1 MQGEKFPTYPLS
13 ISAILGLIKANDIAI
28 PEIQRPFVWKSKQVR
43 DLMDSL
49 YKGYPVG
56 YIILWKNPNVKLKDG
71 TISAG
76 KKVLI
81 DGQQRVTALMTALAG
96 QNIINEDY
104 KTTRIKIAFDPFA
117 ALTGDD
123 EAEIFAVQTPAHIK
137 SSRWIPDIAEIF
149 SDNFSCFKFINDYC
163 AINPDMKDESLD
175 SIISKLKGLVNQSIG
190 IIELSDSL
198 QIDIVTDIFVRINS
212 KGTTLNQGDFV
223 MSKIAADEEHGG
235 NTLRKIIDYF
245 SHLSVEPTYYDYM
258 VTHDLDFCRKE
269 NGLYK
274 EKLKWLRNDTESI
287 YDPTCDDVI
296 RVAFMHKFQR
306 SKLADLVSL
315 LSGRNFETRD
325 YNVEIIDNT
334 YEEMYKGVLNVISE
348 HNFKQFMIAMRSAG
362 FISRKLINSIMAVDF
377 AYTLYLILRESKEV
391 SVSEIKHYI
400 QKWYV
405 LSVLTG
411 RYTSSPESS
420 FYKDL
425 KSIKEKGVVATLQAI
440 EDATL
445 SEAFWNVQLVQ
456 NLEST
461 STINPTYQV
470 YLAAQVYFNE
480 TSLLSNNIGIKE
492 LIDLGGD
499 VHHIFP
505 KQYLK
510 EQGLEKNQYNQN
522 ANYVYLDRPVN
533 ESIGKLPPY
542 EYFSI
547 AKRQCSEDVT
557 KPIGSINNIDLLER
571 NLAMNCIP
579 NDIFKMDFESYSRFL
594 QERRT
599 LMAQKIIIIVCKSQS
614 QHEQLHRIRTLYTRN
629 LSATCR
635 CRYY

>member
-1 MQGEKFPTYPLS
+1 MQGEKFTTYPLS

-28 PEIQRPFVWKSKQVR
+28 PEIQRPFVWKNKQVR

-149 SDNFSCFKFINDYC
+149 SDDFSRFKFINNYC
-163 AINPDMKDESLD
+163 AANPDMKDESLD
-175 SIISKLKGLVNQSIG
+175 FIISKLKGLVNQSIG

-223 MSKIAADEEHGG
+223 MSKIAADEDHGG

-245 SHLSVEPTYYDYM
+245 SHLTVEPAYYEYM
-258 VTHDLDFCRKE
+258 VTHDLDFCSKE

-348 HNFKQFMIAMRSAG
+348 HNFKQFMIAMKSAG

-377 AYTLYLILRESKEV
+377 AYTLYLILKESKEV
-391 SVSEIKHYI
+391 SVSEIKHYV

-411 RYTSSPESS
+411 RYTTSPESS

-445 SEAFWNVQLVQ
+445 SETFWNVQLVQ

-461 STINPTYQV
+461 STINPTYQI
-470 YLAAQVYFNE
+470 YLAAQVYFND
-480 TSLLSNNIGIKE
+480 TSLLSNNIGVKE

-510 EQGLEKNQYNQN
+510 EQGFEKNQYNQN

-542 EYFSI
+542 EYFSA

-557 KPIGSINNIDLLER
+557 KPIGSINDIDLLES
-571 NLAMNCIP
+571 NMTMNCIP
-579 NDIFKMDFESYSRFL
+579 KDIFNMDSESYYRFL
-594 QERRT
+594 QERRM
-599 LMAQKIIIIVCKSQS
+599 LMAHKIK
-614 QHEQLHRIRTLYTRN
+614 EYYYN
-629 LSATCR
+629 L
-635 CRYY
+635 

>member
-1 MQGEKFPTYPLS
+1 MQGEKFTTYPLS

-594 QERRT
+594 QERRI
-599 LMAQKIIIIVCKSQS
+599 LMAQKIKD
-614 QHEQLHRIRTLYTRN
+614 
-629 LSATCR
+629 
-635 CRYY
+635 YYYSL

>member
-1 MQGEKFPTYPLS
+1 MQGEKFTTYSLS

-137 SSRWIPDIAEIF
+137 SSRWIPDIAEMF
-149 SDNFSCFKFINDYC
+149 SDNFSRFKFINNYC
-163 AINPDMKDESLD
+163 AANPGMKDESLD

-245 SHLSVEPTYYDYM
+245 SHLTVEPAYYDYM
-258 VTHDLDFCRKE
+258 VTHDLDFCSKE

-274 EKLKWLRNDTESI
+274 EKLKWLRNDTESV

-325 YNVEIIDNT
+325 YNVEIIDDT

-348 HNFKQFMIAMRSAG
+348 HNFKQFMIAMKSAG

-377 AYTLYLILRESKEV
+377 AYTLYLILKESKEV
-391 SVSEIKHYI
+391 SVSEVKHYV

-411 RYTSSPESS
+411 RYTTSPESS

-425 KSIKEKGVVATLQAI
+425 KSIKEKGVVATLRAI
-440 EDATL
+440 ENATL

-470 YLAAQVYFNE
+470 YLAAQVYFND
-480 TSLLSNNIGIKE
+480 TSLLSNNIGVKE

-510 EQGLEKNQYNQN
+510 EQGFEKNQYNQN

-533 ESIGKLPPY
+533 ESIGKQPPY
-542 EYFSI
+542 EYFSA

-557 KPIGSINNIDLLER
+557 KPIGSINNIDLLES
-571 NLAMNCIP
+571 NMTMNCIP
-579 NDIFKMDFESYSRFL
+579 KDIFNMDSESYSRFL

-599 LMAQKIIIIVCKSQS
+599 LMAQKIKK
-614 QHEQLHRIRTLYTRN
+614 
-629 LSATCR
+629 
-635 CRYY
+635 YYYSL

>member
-1 MQGEKFPTYPLS
+1 MQGEKFTTYPLS

-149 SDNFSCFKFINDYC
+149 SDNFSRFKFINDYC

-258 VTHDLDFCRKE
+258 VTHDLDFCNKG
-269 NGLYK
+269 NGLYR

-348 HNFKQFMIAMRSAG
+348 HNFKQFMIAMKSAG

-599 LMAQKIIIIVCKSQS
+599 LMVQKIKD
-614 QHEQLHRIRTLYTRN
+614 
-629 LSATCR
+629 
-635 CRYY
+635 YYYSL

>member
-1 MQGEKFPTYPLS
+1 MQGEKFTTYPLS

-56 YIILWKNPNVKLKDG
+56 YIILSKNPNVKLKDG

-599 LMAQKIIIIVCKSQS
+599 LMAQKIKD
-614 QHEQLHRIRTLYTRN
+614 
-629 LSATCR
+629 
-635 CRYY
+635 YYYSL

>member
-1 MQGEKFPTYPLS
+1 MQGEKFTTYPLS

-81 DGQQRVTALMTALAG
+81 DGQQRVTALMTALAS

-117 ALTGDD
+117 ALTEDD

-149 SDNFSCFKFINDYC
+149 SDNFSRFKFINNYC
-163 AINPDMKDESLD
+163 AANPGMKDESLD

-223 MSKIAADEEHGG
+223 MSKIAADEDHGG

-245 SHLSVEPTYYDYM
+245 SHLTVEPAYYDYM
-258 VTHDLDFCRKE
+258 VTHDLDFCSKE

-274 EKLKWLRNDTESI
+274 EKLKWLRNDTESV

-325 YNVEIIDNT
+325 YNVEIIDDT
-334 YEEMYKGVLNVISE
+334 YEAMYKGVLNVISE
-348 HNFKQFMIAMRSAG
+348 HNFKQFMIAMKSAG

-377 AYTLYLILRESKEV
+377 AYTLYLILKENKEV
-391 SVSEIKHYI
+391 SVSEVKHYV

-411 RYTSSPESS
+411 RYTASPESS

-440 EDATL
+440 ENATL

-470 YLAAQVYFNE
+470 YLAAQVYFND
-480 TSLLSNNIGIKE
+480 TSLLSNNIGVKE

-510 EQGLEKNQYNQN
+510 EQGFEKNQYNQN

-533 ESIGKLPPY
+533 ESIGKLLPY
-542 EYFSI
+542 EYFSA
-547 AKRQCSEDVT
+547 AKRQCSEDIT
-557 KPIGSINNIDLLER
+557 KPIGSINDINLLES
-571 NLAMNCIP
+571 NMTMNCIP
-579 NDIFKMDFESYSRFL
+579 KDIFNMDSESYSRFL

-599 LMAQKIIIIVCKSQS
+599 LMAQKIK
-614 QHEQLHRIRTLYTRN
+614 E
-629 LSATCR
+629 
-635 CRYY
+635 YYYSL

>member
-1 MQGEKFPTYPLS
+1 MQGEKFTTYPLS

-137 SSRWIPDIAEIF
+137 SPRWIPDIAEIF
-149 SDNFSCFKFINDYC
+149 SDDFSRFKFINNYC
-163 AINPDMKDESLD
+163 AANPGMKDESLD

-245 SHLSVEPTYYDYM
+245 SHLTVEPAYYDYM
-258 VTHDLDFCRKE
+258 VTHDLDFCSKE

-274 EKLKWLRNDTESI
+274 EKLKWLRNDTESV

-325 YNVEIIDNT
+325 YNVEIIDDT

-348 HNFKQFMIAMRSAG
+348 HNFKQFMIAMKSAG

-377 AYTLYLILRESKEV
+377 AYTLYLILKESKEV
-391 SVSEIKHYI
+391 SVSEVKHYV

-411 RYTSSPESS
+411 RYTTSPESL

-425 KSIKEKGVVATLQAI
+425 KSIKEKGVVATLQSI

-470 YLAAQVYFNE
+470 YLAAQVYFKD
-480 TSLLSNNIGIKE
+480 TSLLSNNIGVKE

-510 EQGLEKNQYNQN
+510 EQGFEKNQYNQN

-533 ESIGKLPPY
+533 ESIGKQPPY
-542 EYFSI
+542 EYFSA
-547 AKRQCSEDVT
+547 AKRQCSEDVS
-557 KPIGSINNIDLLER
+557 KPIGSINDIDLLES
-571 NLAMNCIP
+571 NMAMNCIP
-579 NDIFKMDFESYSRFL
+579 KDIFNMDSKSYSRFL

-599 LMAQKIIIIVCKSQS
+599 LMAQKIK
-614 QHEQLHRIRTLYTRN
+614 E
-629 LSATCR
+629 
-635 CRYY
+635 YYNSL

>member
-1 MQGEKFPTYPLS
+1 MQGEKFTTYPLS

-505 KQYLK
+505 KQYWK

-522 ANYVYLDRPVN
+522 ANYVYLDRQVN

-542 EYFSI
+542 QYFSI

-599 LMAQKIIIIVCKSQS
+599 LMAQKIKD
-614 QHEQLHRIRTLYTRN
+614 
-629 LSATCR
+629 
-635 CRYY
+635 YYYSL

>member
-1 MQGEKFPTYPLS
+1 
-13 ISAILGLIKANDIAI
+13 
-28 PEIQRPFVWKSKQVR
+28 
-43 DLMDSL
+43 MDSL

-149 SDNFSCFKFINDYC
+149 SDDFSRFKFINNYC
-163 AINPDMKDESLD
+163 AANPDMKDESLD

-223 MSKIAADEEHGG
+223 MSKIAADEDHGG
-235 NTLRKIIDYF
+235 NTLKKIIDYF
-245 SHLSVEPTYYDYM
+245 SHLTVEPAYYDYM
-258 VTHDLDFCRKE
+258 VTHDLDFCNKE
-269 NGLYK
+269 NGLYR

-348 HNFKQFMIAMRSAG
+348 HNFKQFMIAMKSAG

-411 RYTSSPESS
+411 RYTTSPESS

-425 KSIKEKGVVATLQAI
+425 KSIKENGVVVTLQAI

-445 SEAFWNVQLVQ
+445 SETFWNVQLVQ

-461 STINPTYQV
+461 STINPTYQI
-470 YLAAQVYFNE
+470 YLAAQVYFND
-480 TSLLSNNIGIKE
+480 TSLLSNNIGVKE

-510 EQGLEKNQYNQN
+510 EQGFEKNQYNQN

-542 EYFSI
+542 EYFSA

-557 KPIGSINNIDLLER
+557 KPIGSINDIDLLES
-571 NLAMNCIP
+571 NMTMNCIP
-579 NDIFKMDFESYSRFL
+579 KDIFNMDSESYYRFL
-594 QERRT
+594 QERRM
-599 LMAQKIIIIVCKSQS
+599 LMAHKIK
-614 QHEQLHRIRTLYTRN
+614 EYYYN
-629 LSATCR
+629 L
-635 CRYY
+635 

>member
-1 MQGEKFPTYPLS
+1 MQGEKFTTYPLS

-163 AINPDMKDESLD
+163 AINPDMKDKSLD

-599 LMAQKIIIIVCKSQS
+599 LMAQKIKD
-614 QHEQLHRIRTLYTRN
+614 
-629 LSATCR
+629 
-635 CRYY
+635 YYYSL

>member
-1 MQGEKFPTYPLS
+1 MQGEKFTTYPLS

-198 QIDIVTDIFVRINS
+198 EIDIVTDIFVRINS

-599 LMAQKIIIIVCKSQS
+599 LMAQKIKD
-614 QHEQLHRIRTLYTRN
+614 
-629 LSATCR
+629 
-635 CRYY
+635 YYYSL

>member
-1 MQGEKFPTYPLS
+1 MQGEKFTTYPLS

-571 NLAMNCIP
+571 YLAMNCIP

-599 LMAQKIIIIVCKSQS
+599 LMAQKIKD
-614 QHEQLHRIRTLYTRN
+614 
-629 LSATCR
+629 
-635 CRYY
+635 YYYSL

>member
-1 MQGEKFPTYPLS
+1 
-13 ISAILGLIKANDIAI
+13 
-28 PEIQRPFVWKSKQVR
+28 
-43 DLMDSL
+43 MDSL

-149 SDNFSCFKFINDYC
+149 SDDFSRFKFINNYC
-163 AINPDMKDESLD
+163 AANPDMKDESLD

-223 MSKIAADEEHGG
+223 MSKIAADEDHGG

-245 SHLSVEPTYYDYM
+245 SHLTVEPAYYDYM
-258 VTHDLDFCRKE
+258 VTHDLDFCNKE

-348 HNFKQFMIAMRSAG
+348 HNFKQFMIAMKSAG

-391 SVSEIKHYI
+391 SVSEIKHYV

-411 RYTSSPESS
+411 RYTTSPESS

-445 SEAFWNVQLVQ
+445 SETFWNVQLVQ

-461 STINPTYQV
+461 STINPTYQI
-470 YLAAQVYFNE
+470 YLAAQVYFND
-480 TSLLSNNIGIKE
+480 TSLLSNNIGVKE

-510 EQGLEKNQYNQN
+510 EQGFEKNQYNQN

-542 EYFSI
+542 EYFSA

-557 KPIGSINNIDLLER
+557 KPIGSINDIDLLES
-571 NLAMNCIP
+571 NMTMNCIP
-579 NDIFKMDFESYSRFL
+579 KDIFNMDSESYYRFL
-594 QERRT
+594 QERRM
-599 LMAQKIIIIVCKSQS
+599 LMAHKIK
-614 QHEQLHRIRTLYTRN
+614 EYYYN
-629 LSATCR
+629 L
-635 CRYY
+635 

>member
-1 MQGEKFPTYPLS
+1 MQGEKFTTYPLS

-28 PEIQRPFVWKSKQVR
+28 PEIQRPFVWKNKQVR

-149 SDNFSCFKFINDYC
+149 SDDFSRFKFINNYC
-163 AINPDMKDESLD
+163 AANPDMKDESLD
-175 SIISKLKGLVNQSIG
+175 FIISKLKGLVNQSIG

-223 MSKIAADEEHGG
+223 MSKIAADEDHGG

-245 SHLSVEPTYYDYM
+245 SHLTVEPAYYDYM
-258 VTHDLDFCRKE
+258 VTHDLDFCSKE

-348 HNFKQFMIAMRSAG
+348 HNFKQFMIAMKSAG

-377 AYTLYLILRESKEV
+377 AYTLYLILKESKEV
-391 SVSEIKHYI
+391 SVSEIKHYV

-411 RYTSSPESS
+411 RYTTSPESS

-425 KSIKEKGVVATLQAI
+425 KSIKEKGVVATLQTI

-445 SEAFWNVQLVQ
+445 SETFWNVQLVQ

-461 STINPTYQV
+461 STINPTYQI
-470 YLAAQVYFNE
+470 YLAAQVYFND
-480 TSLLSNNIGIKE
+480 TSLLSNNIGVKE

-510 EQGLEKNQYNQN
+510 EQGFEKNQYNQN

-542 EYFSI
+542 EYFSA

-557 KPIGSINNIDLLER
+557 KPIGSINDIDLLES
-571 NLAMNCIP
+571 NMTMNCIP
-579 NDIFKMDFESYSRFL
+579 KDIFNMDSESYYRFL
-594 QERRT
+594 QERRM
-599 LMAQKIIIIVCKSQS
+599 LMAHKIK
-614 QHEQLHRIRTLYTRN
+614 EYYYN
-629 LSATCR
+629 L
-635 CRYY
+635 

>member
-1 MQGEKFPTYPLS
+1 MQGEKFTTYPLS

-28 PEIQRPFVWKSKQVR
+28 PEIQRPFVWKNKQVR

-149 SDNFSCFKFINDYC
+149 SDDFSRFKFINNYC
-163 AINPDMKDESLD
+163 AANPDMKDESLD
-175 SIISKLKGLVNQSIG
+175 FIISKLKGLVNQSIG

-223 MSKIAADEEHGG
+223 MSKIAADEDHGG

-245 SHLSVEPTYYDYM
+245 SHLTVEPAYYDYM
-258 VTHDLDFCRKE
+258 VTHDLDFCNKE
-269 NGLYK
+269 NGLYR

-348 HNFKQFMIAMRSAG
+348 HNFKQFMIAMKSAG

-391 SVSEIKHYI
+391 SVSEIKHYV

-411 RYTSSPESS
+411 RYTTSPESS

-445 SEAFWNVQLVQ
+445 SETFWNVQLVQ

-461 STINPTYQV
+461 STINPTYQI
-470 YLAAQVYFNE
+470 YLAAQVYFND
-480 TSLLSNNIGIKE
+480 TSLLSNNIGVKE

-510 EQGLEKNQYNQN
+510 EQGFEKNQYNQN

-542 EYFSI
+542 EYFSA

-557 KPIGSINNIDLLER
+557 KPIGSINDIDLLES
-571 NLAMNCIP
+571 NMTMNCIP
-579 NDIFKMDFESYSRFL
+579 KDIFNMDSESYYRFL
-594 QERRT
+594 QERRM
-599 LMAQKIIIIVCKSQS
+599 LMAHKIK
-614 QHEQLHRIRTLYTRN
+614 EYYYN
-629 LSATCR
+629 L
-635 CRYY
+635 

>member
-1 MQGEKFPTYPLS
+1 MQGEKFTTYPLS

-149 SDNFSCFKFINDYC
+149 SDNFSRFKFINDYC

-258 VTHDLDFCRKE
+258 VTHDLDFCNKE
-269 NGLYK
+269 NGLYR

-296 RVAFMHKFQR
+296 RVAFMYKFQR

-334 YEEMYKGVLNVISE
+334 YEEMYKGVLYVISE
-348 HNFKQFMIAMRSAG
+348 HNFKQFMIAMKSAG

-533 ESIGKLPPY
+533 ESIGKLPPC

-599 LMAQKIIIIVCKSQS
+599 LMVQKIKD
-614 QHEQLHRIRTLYTRN
+614 
-629 LSATCR
+629 
-635 CRYY
+635 YYYSL

>member
-1 MQGEKFPTYPLS
+1 MQGEKFTTYPLS

-28 PEIQRPFVWKSKQVR
+28 PEIQRPFVWKNKQVR

-149 SDNFSCFKFINDYC
+149 SDDFSRFKFINNYC
-163 AINPDMKDESLD
+163 AANPDMKDESLD

-223 MSKIAADEEHGG
+223 MSKIAADEDHGG

-245 SHLSVEPTYYDYM
+245 SHLTVEPAYYDYM
-258 VTHDLDFCRKE
+258 VTHDLDFCSKE

-334 YEEMYKGVLNVISE
+334 YKEMYKGVLNVISE
-348 HNFKQFMIAMRSAG
+348 HNFKQFMIAMKSAG

-377 AYTLYLILRESKEV
+377 AYTLYLILKESKEV
-391 SVSEIKHYI
+391 SVSEIKHYV

-411 RYTSSPESS
+411 RYTTSPESS

-445 SEAFWNVQLVQ
+445 SETFWNVQLVQ

-461 STINPTYQV
+461 STINPTYQI
-470 YLAAQVYFNE
+470 YLAAQVYFND
-480 TSLLSNNIGIKE
+480 TSLLSNNIGVKE

-510 EQGLEKNQYNQN
+510 EQGFEKNQYNQN

-542 EYFSI
+542 EYFSA

-557 KPIGSINNIDLLER
+557 KPIGSINNIDLLEK

-579 NDIFKMDFESYSRFL
+579 NDIFNMDFESYSRFL

-599 LMAQKIIIIVCKSQS
+599 LMAQKIKD
-614 QHEQLHRIRTLYTRN
+614 
-629 LSATCR
+629 
-635 CRYY
+635 YYYSL

>member
-1 MQGEKFPTYPLS
+1 MQGEKFTTYPLS

-28 PEIQRPFVWKSKQVR
+28 PEIQRPFVWKNKQVR

-149 SDNFSCFKFINDYC
+149 SDDFSRFKFINNYC
-163 AINPDMKDESLD
+163 AANPDMKDESLD

-223 MSKIAADEEHGG
+223 MSKIAADEDHGG

-245 SHLSVEPTYYDYM
+245 SHLTVEPAYYDYM
-258 VTHDLDFCRKE
+258 VTHDLDFCNKE

-348 HNFKQFMIAMRSAG
+348 HNFKQFMIAMKSAG

-377 AYTLYLILRESKEV
+377 AYTLYLILKESKEV
-391 SVSEIKHYI
+391 SVSEIKHYV

-411 RYTSSPESS
+411 RYTTSPESS

-445 SEAFWNVQLVQ
+445 SETFWNVQLVQ

-461 STINPTYQV
+461 STINPTYQI
-470 YLAAQVYFNE
+470 YLAAQVYFND
-480 TSLLSNNIGIKE
+480 TSLLSNNIGVKE

-510 EQGLEKNQYNQN
+510 EQGFEKNQYNQN

-542 EYFSI
+542 EYFSA

-557 KPIGSINNIDLLER
+557 KPIGSINDIDLLES
-571 NLAMNCIP
+571 NMTMNCIP
-579 NDIFKMDFESYSRFL
+579 KDIFNMDSESYYRFL
-594 QERRT
+594 QERRM
-599 LMAQKIIIIVCKSQS
+599 LMAHKIK
-614 QHEQLHRIRTLYTRN
+614 EYYYN
-629 LSATCR
+629 L
-635 CRYY
+635 

>member
-1 MQGEKFPTYPLS
+1 MQGEKFTTYPLS

-599 LMAQKIIIIVCKSQS
+599 LMAQKIKD
-614 QHEQLHRIRTLYTRN
+614 
-629 LSATCR
+629 
-635 CRYY
+635 YYYSL

>member
-1 MQGEKFPTYPLS
+1 MQGEKFTTYPLS

-28 PEIQRPFVWKSKQVR
+28 PEIQRPFVWKNKQVR

-71 TISAG
+71 KISAG

-104 KTTRIKIAFDPFA
+104 KITRIKIAFDPFA

-149 SDNFSCFKFINDYC
+149 SDNFSRFKFINDYC
-163 AINPDMKDESLD
+163 AINPDMKDEALD

-258 VTHDLDFCRKE
+258 VTHDLDFCSKE
-269 NGLYK
+269 GGLYK

-306 SKLADLVSL
+306 AKLADLVNL

-334 YEEMYKGVLNVISE
+334 YEEMYKGVFNVISE
-348 HNFKQFMIAMRSAG
+348 HNFKQFMIAMKSAG

-445 SEAFWNVQLVQ
+445 SETFWNVQLVQ

-533 ESIGKLPPY
+533 ESIGKLPPH

-599 LMAQKIIIIVCKSQS
+599 LMAQKIKD
-614 QHEQLHRIRTLYTRN
+614 
-629 LSATCR
+629 
-635 CRYY
+635 YYYSL

>member
-1 MQGEKFPTYPLS
+1 
-13 ISAILGLIKANDIAI
+13 
-28 PEIQRPFVWKSKQVR
+28 
-43 DLMDSL
+43 MDSL

-149 SDNFSCFKFINDYC
+149 SDDFSRFKFINNYC
-163 AINPDMKDESLD
+163 AANPDMKDESLD
-175 SIISKLKGLVNQSIG
+175 SIISKLKGLVNQSID

-223 MSKIAADEEHGG
+223 MSKIAADEDHGG
-235 NTLRKIIDYF
+235 NTLKKIINYF
-245 SHLSVEPTYYDYM
+245 SHLTVEPAYYDYM
-258 VTHDLDFCRKE
+258 VTHDLDFCNKE
-269 NGLYK
+269 NGLYR

-306 SKLADLVSL
+306 SKLADLVNL

-348 HNFKQFMIAMRSAG
+348 HNFKQFMIAMKSAG

-411 RYTSSPESS
+411 RYTTSPESS

-425 KSIKEKGVVATLQAI
+425 KSIKENGVVVTLQAI

-445 SEAFWNVQLVQ
+445 SETFWNVQLVQ

-461 STINPTYQV
+461 STINPTYQI
-470 YLAAQVYFNE
+470 YLAAQVYFND
-480 TSLLSNNIGIKE
+480 TSLLSNNIGVKE

-510 EQGLEKNQYNQN
+510 EQGFEKNQYNQN

-542 EYFSI
+542 EYFSA

-557 KPIGSINNIDLLER
+557 KPIGSINDIDLLES
-571 NLAMNCIP
+571 NMTMNCIP
-579 NDIFKMDFESYSRFL
+579 KDIFNMDSESYYRFL
-594 QERRT
+594 QERRM
-599 LMAQKIIIIVCKSQS
+599 LMAHKIK
-614 QHEQLHRIRTLYTRN
+614 EYYYN
-629 LSATCR
+629 L
-635 CRYY
+635 

>member
-1 MQGEKFPTYPLS
+1 MQGEKFTTYPLS

-137 SSRWIPDIAEIF
+137 SSHWIPDIAEIF

-362 FISRKLINSIMAVDF
+362 FISHKLINSIMAVDF
-377 AYTLYLILRESKEV
+377 TYTLYLILRESKEV

-599 LMAQKIIIIVCKSQS
+599 LMAQKIKD
-614 QHEQLHRIRTLYTRN
+614 
-629 LSATCR
+629 
-635 CRYY
+635 YYYSL

>member
-1 MQGEKFPTYPLS
+1 MQGEKFTTYPLS

-149 SDNFSCFKFINDYC
+149 SDNFSRFKFINEYC

-258 VTHDLDFCRKE
+258 VTHDLDFCNKE
-269 NGLYK
+269 NGLYR

-296 RVAFMHKFQR
+296 RVAFMYKFQR

-334 YEEMYKGVLNVISE
+334 YEEMYKGVLNVINE
-348 HNFKQFMIAMRSAG
+348 HNFKQFMIAMKSAG
-362 FISRKLINSIMAVDF
+362 FMSRKLINSIMAVDF

-599 LMAQKIIIIVCKSQS
+599 LMAQKIKD
-614 QHEQLHRIRTLYTRN
+614 
-629 LSATCR
+629 
-635 CRYY
+635 YYYSL

>member
-1 MQGEKFPTYPLS
+1 MQGEKFTTYPLS

-28 PEIQRPFVWKSKQVR
+28 PEIQRPFVWKNKQVR

-149 SDNFSCFKFINDYC
+149 SDDFSRFKFINNYC
-163 AINPDMKDESLD
+163 AANPDMKDESLD

-223 MSKIAADEEHGG
+223 MSKIAADEDHGG

-245 SHLSVEPTYYDYM
+245 SHLTVEPAYYDYM
-258 VTHDLDFCRKE
+258 VTHDLDFCNKE
-269 NGLYK
+269 NGLYR

-348 HNFKQFMIAMRSAG
+348 HNFKQFMIAMKSAG

-391 SVSEIKHYI
+391 SVSEIKHYV

-411 RYTSSPESS
+411 RYTTSPESS

-445 SEAFWNVQLVQ
+445 SETFWNVQLVQ

-461 STINPTYQV
+461 STINPTYQI
-470 YLAAQVYFNE
+470 YLAAQVYFND
-480 TSLLSNNIGIKE
+480 TSLLSNNIGVKE

-510 EQGLEKNQYNQN
+510 EQGFEKNQYNQN

-542 EYFSI
+542 EYFSA

-557 KPIGSINNIDLLER
+557 KPIGSINDIDQLES
-571 NLAMNCIP
+571 NMTMNCIP
-579 NDIFKMDFESYSRFL
+579 KDIFNMDSESYYRFL
-594 QERRT
+594 QERRM
-599 LMAQKIIIIVCKSQS
+599 LMAHKIK
-614 QHEQLHRIRTLYTRN
+614 EYYYN
-629 LSATCR
+629 L
-635 CRYY
+635 

>member
-1 MQGEKFPTYPLS
+1 MQGEKFTTYPLS

-28 PEIQRPFVWKSKQVR
+28 PEIQRPFVWKNKQVR

-149 SDNFSCFKFINDYC
+149 SDDFSRFKFINNYC
-163 AINPDMKDESLD
+163 AANPDMKDESLD
-175 SIISKLKGLVNQSIG
+175 FIISKLKGLVNQSIG

-223 MSKIAADEEHGG
+223 MSKIAADEDHGG

-245 SHLSVEPTYYDYM
+245 SHLTVEPAYYDYM
-258 VTHDLDFCRKE
+258 VTHDLDFCSKE

-348 HNFKQFMIAMRSAG
+348 HNFKHFMIAMKSAG

-377 AYTLYLILRESKEV
+377 AYTLYLILKESKEV
-391 SVSEIKHYI
+391 SVSEIKHYV

-411 RYTSSPESS
+411 RYTTSPESS

-445 SEAFWNVQLVQ
+445 SETFWNVQLVQ

-461 STINPTYQV
+461 STINPTYQI
-470 YLAAQVYFNE
+470 YLAAQVYFND
-480 TSLLSNNIGIKE
+480 TSLLSNNIGVKE

-510 EQGLEKNQYNQN
+510 EQGFEKNQYNQN

-542 EYFSI
+542 EYFSA

-557 KPIGSINNIDLLER
+557 KPIGSINDIDLLES
-571 NLAMNCIP
+571 NMTMNCIP
-579 NDIFKMDFESYSRFL
+579 KDIFNMDSESYYRFL
-594 QERRT
+594 QERRM
-599 LMAQKIIIIVCKSQS
+599 LMAHKIK
-614 QHEQLHRIRTLYTRN
+614 EYYYN
-629 LSATCR
+629 L
-635 CRYY
+635 

>member
-1 MQGEKFPTYPLS
+1 MQGEKFTTYPLS

-198 QIDIVTDIFVRINS
+198 QIDIVTNIFVRINS

-599 LMAQKIIIIVCKSQS
+599 LMAQKIKD
-614 QHEQLHRIRTLYTRN
+614 
-629 LSATCR
+629 
-635 CRYY
+635 YYYSL

>member
-1 MQGEKFPTYPLS
+1 MQGEKFTTYPLS

-149 SDNFSCFKFINDYC
+149 SDDFSRFKFINDYC

-245 SHLSVEPTYYDYM
+245 SHLAVEPTYYDYM
-258 VTHDLDFCRKE
+258 VTHDLDFCNKE
-269 NGLYK
+269 NGLYR

-334 YEEMYKGVLNVISE
+334 YEEMYKGVLNVINE
-348 HNFKQFMIAMRSAG
+348 HNFKQFMIAMKSAG
-362 FISRKLINSIMAVDF
+362 FMSRKLINSIMAVDF

-599 LMAQKIIIIVCKSQS
+599 LMAQKIKD
-614 QHEQLHRIRTLYTRN
+614 
-629 LSATCR
+629 
-635 CRYY
+635 YYYSL

>member
-1 MQGEKFPTYPLS
+1 MQGEKFTTYPLS

-28 PEIQRPFVWKSKQVR
+28 PEIQRPFVWKNKQVR

-149 SDNFSCFKFINDYC
+149 SDDFSRFKFINNYC
-163 AINPDMKDESLD
+163 AANPDMKDESLD
-175 SIISKLKGLVNQSIG
+175 FIISKLKGLVNQSIG

-223 MSKIAADEEHGG
+223 MSKIAADEDHGG

-245 SHLSVEPTYYDYM
+245 SHLTVELAYYEYM
-258 VTHDLDFCRKE
+258 VTHDLDFCSKE

-348 HNFKQFMIAMRSAG
+348 HNFKQFMIAMKSAG

-377 AYTLYLILRESKEV
+377 AYTLYLILKESKEV
-391 SVSEIKHYI
+391 SVSEIKHYV

-411 RYTSSPESS
+411 RYTTSPESS

-445 SEAFWNVQLVQ
+445 SETFWNVQLVQ

-461 STINPTYQV
+461 STINPTYQI
-470 YLAAQVYFNE
+470 YLAAQVYFND
-480 TSLLSNNIGIKE
+480 TSLLSNNIGVKE

-510 EQGLEKNQYNQN
+510 EQGFEKNQYNQN

-542 EYFSI
+542 EYFSA

-557 KPIGSINNIDLLER
+557 KPIGSINDIDLLES
-571 NLAMNCIP
+571 NMTMNCIP
-579 NDIFKMDFESYSRFL
+579 KDIFNMDSESYYRFL
-594 QERRT
+594 QERRM
-599 LMAQKIIIIVCKSQS
+599 LMAHKIK
-614 QHEQLHRIRTLYTRN
+614 EYYYN
-629 LSATCR
+629 L
-635 CRYY
+635 

>member
-1 MQGEKFPTYPLS
+1 MQGEKFTTYPLS

-28 PEIQRPFVWKSKQVR
+28 PEIQRPFVWKNRQVR

-149 SDNFSCFKFINDYC
+149 SDDFSRFKFINNYC
-163 AINPDMKDESLD
+163 AANPDMKDESLD
-175 SIISKLKGLVNQSIG
+175 FIISKLKGLVNQSIG

-223 MSKIAADEEHGG
+223 MSKIAADEDHGG

-245 SHLSVEPTYYDYM
+245 SHLTVEPAYYDYM
-258 VTHDLDFCRKE
+258 VTHDLDFCNKE
-269 NGLYK
+269 NGLYR

-348 HNFKQFMIAMRSAG
+348 HNFKQFMIAMKSAG

-377 AYTLYLILRESKEV
+377 AYTLYLILKESKEV
-391 SVSEIKHYI
+391 SVSEIKHYV

-411 RYTSSPESS
+411 RYTTSPESS

-445 SEAFWNVQLVQ
+445 SETFWNVQLVQ

-461 STINPTYQV
+461 STINPTYQI
-470 YLAAQVYFNE
+470 YLAAQVYFND
-480 TSLLSNNIGIKE
+480 TSLLSNNIGVKE

-510 EQGLEKNQYNQN
+510 EQGFEKNQYNQN

-542 EYFSI
+542 EYFSA

-557 KPIGSINNIDLLER
+557 KPIGSINDIDLLES
-571 NLAMNCIP
+571 NMTMNCIP
-579 NDIFKMDFESYSRFL
+579 KDIFNMDSESYYRFL

-599 LMAQKIIIIVCKSQS
+599 LMAHKIK
-614 QHEQLHRIRTLYTRN
+614 EYYYN
-629 LSATCR
+629 L
-635 CRYY
+635 

>member
-1 MQGEKFPTYPLS
+1 MQGEKFTTYPLS

-223 MSKIAADEEHGG
+223 MSKIAADKEHGG

-377 AYTLYLILRESKEV
+377 AYTLYLIFRESKEV

-599 LMAQKIIIIVCKSQS
+599 LMAQKIKD
-614 QHEQLHRIRTLYTRN
+614 
-629 LSATCR
+629 
-635 CRYY
+635 YYYSL

>member
-1 MQGEKFPTYPLS
+1 MQGEKFTTYPLS

-579 NDIFKMDFESYSRFL
+579 ND
-594 QERRT
+594 
-599 LMAQKIIIIVCKSQS
+599 
-614 QHEQLHRIRTLYTRN
+614 
-629 LSATCR
+629 LSLIHI
-635 CRYY
+635 

>member
-1 MQGEKFPTYPLS
+1 MQGEKFTTYPLS

-28 PEIQRPFVWKSKQVR
+28 PEIQRPFVWKNKQVR

-149 SDNFSCFKFINDYC
+149 SDDFSRFKFINNYC
-163 AINPDMKDESLD
+163 AANPDMKDESLD

-223 MSKIAADEEHGG
+223 MSKIAADEDHGG

-245 SHLSVEPTYYDYM
+245 SHLTVEPAYYDYM
-258 VTHDLDFCRKE
+258 VTHDLDFCSKE

-334 YEEMYKGVLNVISE
+334 YKEMYKGVLNVISE
-348 HNFKQFMIAMRSAG
+348 HNFKQFMIAMKSAG

-377 AYTLYLILRESKEV
+377 AYTLYLILKESKEV
-391 SVSEIKHYI
+391 SVSEIKHYV

-411 RYTSSPESS
+411 RYTTSPESS

-445 SEAFWNVQLVQ
+445 SETFWNVQLVQ

-461 STINPTYQV
+461 STINPTYQI
-470 YLAAQVYFNE
+470 YLAAQVYFND
-480 TSLLSNNIGIKE
+480 TSLLSNNIGVKE

-510 EQGLEKNQYNQN
+510 EQGFEKNQYNQN

-542 EYFSI
+542 EYFSA

-557 KPIGSINNIDLLER
+557 KPIGSINDIDLLES
-571 NLAMNCIP
+571 NMTMNCIP
-579 NDIFKMDFESYSRFL
+579 KDIFNMDSESYYRFL
-594 QERRT
+594 QERRM
-599 LMAQKIIIIVCKSQS
+599 LMAHKIK
-614 QHEQLHRIRTLYTRN
+614 E
-629 LSATCR
+629 
-635 CRYY
+635 YYYNFISVH

>member
-1 MQGEKFPTYPLS
+1 MQGEKFTTYPLS

-149 SDNFSCFKFINDYC
+149 SDDFSRFKFINDYC

-245 SHLSVEPTYYDYM
+245 SHLAVEPTYYDYM
-258 VTHDLDFCRKE
+258 VTHDLDFCNKE
-269 NGLYK
+269 NGLYR

-334 YEEMYKGVLNVISE
+334 YEEMYKGVLNVINE
-348 HNFKQFMIAMRSAG
+348 HNFKQFMIAMKSAG
-362 FISRKLINSIMAVDF
+362 FMSRKLINSIMAVDF
-377 AYTLYLILRESKEV
+377 AYTLYLILRGSKEV

-547 AKRQCSEDVT
+547 AKRQCSEDVA

-599 LMAQKIIIIVCKSQS
+599 LMAQKIKD
-614 QHEQLHRIRTLYTRN
+614 
-629 LSATCR
+629 
-635 CRYY
+635 YYYSL

>member
-1 MQGEKFPTYPLS
+1 MQGEKFTTYPLS

-425 KSIKEKGVVATLQAI
+425 KSLFEKGVVATLQAI

-599 LMAQKIIIIVCKSQS
+599 LMAQKIKD
-614 QHEQLHRIRTLYTRN
+614 
-629 LSATCR
+629 
-635 CRYY
+635 YYYSL

>member
-1 MQGEKFPTYPLS
+1 
-13 ISAILGLIKANDIAI
+13 
-28 PEIQRPFVWKSKQVR
+28 
-43 DLMDSL
+43 MDSL

-599 LMAQKIIIIVCKSQS
+599 LMAQKIKD
-614 QHEQLHRIRTLYTRN
+614 
-629 LSATCR
+629 
-635 CRYY
+635 YYYSL